1 MNKFTKI
8 NSWDEFSPL
17 RTVLVGSVF
26 EPSFFDGVKNKIE
39 LKKVRKF
46 GLNSFLKKNKVFSY
60 TITSPKTLSYTDF
73 GYTFKSPIK

>member
-1 MNKFTKI
+1 MAKELKEYESI
-8 NSWDEFSPL
+8 KVVKHL
-17 RTVLVGSVF
+17 MYGHL
-26 EPSFFDGVKNKIE
+26 KNKIE